1 MSSVMNILLVCL
13 QAVLIAVH
21 TSAQM
26 APFQL
31 VNSGPVKRTYVIHRG
46 ANGEPRFG
54 KRSGAPP
61 GPEGMADAE
70 RNKFDS
76 DYDPTFEDLKKEK
89 RARDFIRFGKRGT
102 EDMEDTFT
110 NDQSQSMQFP
120 YKRFG
125 RRRMSNFLRF
135 G

>member
-1 MSSVMNILLVCL
+1 MSIVMNILLVCL

-54 KRSGAPP
+54 KRSGTPP
-61 GPEGMADAE
+61 GPEGTADVE
-70 RNKFDS
+70 RNKFDN
-76 DYDPTFEDLKKEK
+76 DYNPSYEDLKKEK
-89 RARDFIRFGKRGT
+89 RARDFIRFGKRGD
-102 EDMEDTFT
+102 EDMEDTFA
-110 NDQSQSMQFP
+110 NDQSQTMQFP